1 MPNMVVIVPGDYEE
15 AKQATI
21 ASARIKGPVYLRFG
35 RDCYPLVEAIHGGF
49 TIGKAKLLRHGSDV
63 TIVTT
68 GIMVS
73 EGLQAAETLDREG
86 VSARVFHLPT
96 VKPLDGDALLGAARE
111 TRGFVTAEEH
121 SIIGGLGEAV
131 SSFLAEHLP
140 RPVRRVGM
148 KDVFGESG
156 MAAELM
162 DRYGLRA
169 CNIASEARALLAE
182 NK

>member
-1 MPNMVVIVPGDYEE
+1 
-15 AKQATI
+15 
-21 ASARIKGPVYLRFG
+21 
-35 RDCYPLVEAIHGGF
+35 
-49 TIGKAKLLRHGSDV
+49 
-63 TIVTT
+63 
-68 GIMVS
+68 
-73 EGLQAAETLDREG
+73 
-86 VSARVFHLPT
+86 